1 MPYQS
6 SKNVSRFVSAVST
19 QKVFTVEMWYLLNGT
34 ATVDS
39 TIFSFFSPGRRDPY
53 FQVDCLL
60 RPNTFERETGINDEL
75 EITQFMSNY
84 FVDSIIFHIATSLF
98 ILISH
103 FSSSSSSSSSSSFL
117 VYIPSLS
124 TNVLFFSNYTAL
136 PNCGSIISEW
146 RENCKLKF

>member
-1 MPYQS
+1 MLFLNHHLFLFLAQ
-6 SKNVSRFVSAVST
+6 
-19 QKVFTVEMWYLLNGT
+19 MWYLLNGT

-60 RPNTFERETGINDEL
+60 RPNTFEREKGINDEL

-103 FSSSSSSSSSSSFL
+103 FSSSSSSFPLPLPLFL
-117 VYIPSLS
+117 FMSPPSPQI
-124 TNVLFFSNYTAL
+124 FF
-136 PNCGSIISEW
+136 
-146 RENCKLKF
+146 FF

>member
-1 MPYQS
+1 M
-6 SKNVSRFVSAVST
+6 
-19 QKVFTVEMWYLLNGT
+19 
-34 ATVDS
+34 DS

-60 RPNTFERETGINDEL
+60 RPNTFEREKGINDEL

-117 VYIPSLS
+117 VYVPSLS
-124 TNVLFFSNYTAL
+124 TNILFFLIIQLSQIVDPSSVNGEKILNSNSKKSL
-136 PNCGSIISEW
+136 HFFHG
-146 RENCKLKF
+146 F